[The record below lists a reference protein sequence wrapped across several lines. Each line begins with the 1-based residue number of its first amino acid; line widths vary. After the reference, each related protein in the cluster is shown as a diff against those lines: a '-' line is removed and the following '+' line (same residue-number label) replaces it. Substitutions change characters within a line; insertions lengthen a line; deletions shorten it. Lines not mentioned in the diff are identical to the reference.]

1 MDVKRFKVL
10 LLLLVVSLFVLIFT
24 VGCGQAGNEET
35 ATPSGPEELT
45 AETLASYNSI
55 FEPIVTD
62 EQGNTD
68 ASEISCFFT
77 SYYDKPENIDL
88 VKFLKYCPIGTLVED
103 EEEYQAIKATSG
115 DENMPDDLKDYPTPI
130 HKFAKADVDALLSKY
145 AGVTTSDLNG
155 IPEGNTELVY
165 VDKTNA
171 YYNFTSDFGPGSFE
185 AVSGEKNEN
194 IITLKDDRGRTLIL
208 EETGDGFMIKSFT
221 LE

>member
-1 MDVKRFKVL
+1 MDVKRIKL
-10 LLLLVVSLFVLIFT
+10 LFLMLLAVLFVLVFT
-24 VGCGQAGNEET
+24 VGCGQTSNEEP
-35 ATPSGPEELT
+35 ATSLEPEELT
-45 AETLASYNSI
+45 AEALDSYNSL

-88 VKFLKYCPIGTLVED
+88 VKFLKYCPVGTLVED
-103 EEEYQAIKATSG
+103 EEEYQDIKATSG
-115 DENMPDDLKDYPTPI
+115 DGNMPDDLKDYPTPI
-130 HKFAKADVDALLSKY
+130 HKFAKADVDALLNKY
-145 AGVTTSDLNG
+145 AGITTSDLNG

-165 VDKTNA
+165 VDETNA

-208 EETGDGFMIKSFT
+208 EETGDGFLIKAFT